1 MLNYKKTLKD
11 TDDGVLQ
18 SGSQNLWTMFIVCD

>member
-1 MLNYKKTLKD
+1 MISGI

-18 SGSQNLWTMFIVCD
+18 SLRSCCG